1 MARKGTDQQVNITL
15 TEENGNSLKK
25 YCAENNLSRNGAMN
39 RAVEYLT
46 LDRLRSAAPDQAA
59 YVEDFEIVMD
69 KALRLYRQSIERTI
83 SADDRARAEVRGQLE
98 GMATLSRANEK
109 LEAEKEDLQ
118 KKVTALEGHIADQNE
133 QIQILKGDL
142 EKNTDERKELE
153 ALRKQCAELTQ
164 EKADIIAHYTEKIAE
179 LQEDGFA
186 KILAVAKTM
195 IE

>member
-153 ALRKQCAELTQ
+153 TLRKQCAELTQ

>member
-83 SADDRARAEVRGQLE
+83 SADDHARAEVRGQLE

>member
-98 GMATLSRANEK
+98 GMATLSRTNEK
-109 LEAEKEDLQ
+109 LEAEKTDLV
-118 KKVTALEGHIADQNE
+118 KKVTELQGYIADQNE
-133 QIQILKGDL
+133 QIQILKEDL

>member
-186 KILAVAKTM
+186 KILTVAKTM